1 MGTKDTKPKEVEVTP
16 EEMEKIKKLKRQFTI
31 LEHNEQEKK
40 RIRNKRDTI
49 TNSILLSINLLIVIV
64 SVIVGAWVG
73 LITILVYT
81 LWLLIV
87 WMLERQISDQR
98 YIINMQFGL
107 NKIRVA
113 VYEDALKD
121 TLKEKK

>member
-49 TNSILLSINLLIVIV
+49 TNSVLLSINLLIVIV

-73 LITILVYT
+73 LITILGYT

-87 WMLERQISDQR
+87 WMLERQINAQR

-107 NKIRVA
+107 NKIQ
-113 VYEDALKD
+113 EDALNE

>member
-1 MGTKDTKPKEVEVTP
+1 MGTKDTKPKEVKVTP

-64 SVIVGAWVG
+64 SVLTGAWVG
-73 LITILVYT
+73 LITILGYT

-107 NKIRVA
+107 NKIQ
-113 VYEDALKD
+113 EDALNE

>member
-73 LITILVYT
+73 LITILGYT

-87 WMLERQISDQR
+87 WMLERQINDQR

-107 NKIRVA
+107 NKIQ
-113 VYEDALKD
+113 EDALNE

>member
-64 SVIVGAWVG
+64 SVLTGAWVG
-73 LITILVYT
+73 LITILGYT

-87 WMLERQISDQR
+87 WMLERQINDQR

-107 NKIRVA
+107 NKIQ
-113 VYEDALKD
+113 EDALNE

>member
-64 SVIVGAWVG
+64 SVLTGAWVG
-73 LITILVYT
+73 LITILGYT

-107 NKIRVA
+107 NKIQ
-113 VYEDALKD
+113 EDALNE

>member
-1 MGTKDTKPKEVEVTP
+1 MGTKDTKPKEVKVTP

-49 TNSILLSINLLIVIV
+49 TNSVLLSINLLIVIV
-64 SVIVGAWVG
+64 SVLTGAWVG
-73 LITILVYT
+73 LIRTILGYT

-87 WMLERQISDQR
+87 WMLERQINDQR

-107 NKIRVA
+107 NKIQ
-113 VYEDALKD
+113 EDALNE